1 MPVTSLFTQVNRCT
15 GTDQA
20 EFFVCSEWDVDFYD
34 IGLDVS
40 AVAKECR
47 LDTFALIAVG
57 SQGPVRIEYAAT
69 HPDVV
74 TELVLCNGVA
84 KVESS

>member
-1 MPVTSLFTQVNRCT
+1 M
-15 GTDQA
+15 
-20 EFFVCSEWDVDFYD
+20 
-34 IGLDVS
+34 DVS